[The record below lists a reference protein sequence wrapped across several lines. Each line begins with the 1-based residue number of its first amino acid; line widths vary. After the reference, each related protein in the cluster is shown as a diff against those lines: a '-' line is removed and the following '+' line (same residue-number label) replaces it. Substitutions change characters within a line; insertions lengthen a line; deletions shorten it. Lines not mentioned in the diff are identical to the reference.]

1 MNLPSTTTDKVRW
14 TMDGEGAWVC
24 FRVPTPAVA
33 KQICECFEIGK
44 LYELFL
50 RIRKKARSLD
60 ANAYFWV
67 LVGKLAARLHIT
79 PEEIYR
85 QYVPNVGDNFTL
97 VPIKSE
103 HVEDWDRMWCKGHVG
118 RLTDDLGECRNI
130 PGYHYIR
137 CYFGQSDYNT
147 AQMSRLIDMVV
158 SDCKEQGIET
168 MTPVE
173 LRKLVS
179 EWK

>member
-14 TMDGEGAWVC
+14 TMDGDGAWVC

-67 LVGKLAARLHIT
+67 LVGKLAARLHI
-79 PEEIYR
+79 PQR
-85 QYVPNVGDNFTL
+85 RFTG
-97 VPIKSE
+97 SMC
-103 HVEDWDRMWCKGHVG
+103 RM
-118 RLTDDLGECRNI
+118 LAI
-130 PGYHYIR
+130 I
-137 CYFGQSDYNT
+137 
-147 AQMSRLIDMVV
+147 SRL
-158 SDCKEQGIET
+158 SLLNPST
-168 MTPVE
+168 
-173 LRKLVS
+173 
-179 EWK
+179 WKTGTECGARVMLDA